1 MFNIHYAFFS
11 LILLFANQVT
21 NLIGSQ
27 AASRQ
32 DELRQRRVITG
43 LTASDSTSS
52 AGGGIAR
59 STSSVPLETTRT
71 NLSAATSALL
81 SQDSVGITQETVEK
95 EAKEKRENVI
105 LEKKAQRSCCG
116 NLFATCCLQATRR
129 GLARSYDW
137 CKEKLWESVCSK
149 SPIVSQVQQD
159 RQGDR
164 RLLIE
169 QIGLENQKSFVSR
182 LGSGQSRPRDFE
194 SFYKKLRN
202 FIYTPEGD
210 EERARAFRI
219 LVSAED
225 RWSQIGNKPEWFDKS
240 VTDRAT
246 WTDLNLFFGSLD
258 KEDSSVSAI
267 LGQHV
272 ASNMGKAY
280 LCGLLGRP
288 TDNVT
293 LLKSRQEILEVIQAE
308 SKQNYQWIEEVRTAL
323 KRFAEHEKFLT
334 AFWCENYPDF
344 PADRMDYFTM
354 VPFKETLNHSSFALE
369 LGALE
374 SSFATT
380 VRLFMLSSSALVL
393 PAFGIWTLAAHYT
406 GATLPQELSWVHSF
420 AGIAAARS
428 GNDELVLLTGCE
440 NPVVKSSLALVL
452 GYSSASCIKQ
462 SWQQTKVLYL
472 LHDLMRKILMHV
484 AQVVHSMKE
493 IHTSIKKLP
502 ERTRKQF
509 TWFDKLDNFFTRD
522 DKKIQQLFLLLDS
535 STFSLES
542 DSIDRYAFRYGRV
555 LCAWRLWNDLRDQFV
570 LPLAAI
576 GEIDTF
582 VGLANL
588 MQSRASNGVSFHFAR
603 YITDSPFPI
612 IAADNFC
619 NLFVDSEVAVTNSIR
634 LGEGFNAPNMIL
646 TGPNSAGKS
655 MTVFG
660 LVQLAVIAQS
670 LGITVGQASITP
682 FSNIETY
689 RNISDSQVDQESRF
703 QVEARRIDGSMR
715 KIDALGK
722 NGFKFTVF
730 DELFSGTNPKSASD
744 LTCEYAKI
752 LGTKKNSISI
762 ISTHFLAVTELGKS
776 GNGCRFVN
784 YGIPVEIRYSSSRA
798 REEAIRTYKLRDGV
812 CAQDITR
819 IVLAEI
825 AEQENA
831 KKRVKEIGTITGL
844 PTEASQLI
852 GQYSEG
858 FTQEEEKF
866 VGLINEL
873 LEKIQEFKTLDLA
886 ETDPIIQKRIED
898 LNSVAQKVGKVAPT
912 IQELYDRAQKMKEA
926 RASLQFAEASSTAL
940 SLSSSSSS
948 SSSATTMSAKTSY
961 PG

>member
-1 MFNIHYAFFS
+1 MSKIRCSFLSLALLLAGQSTQFFGAQS
-11 LILLFANQVT
+11 V
-21 NLIGSQ
+21 
-27 AASRQ
+27 
-32 DELRQRRVITG
+32 LRQRTVITG

-81 SQDSVGITQETVEK
+81 SQDSVGTTQEAVEK
-95 EAKEKRENVI
+95 EAKEKRENAI
-105 LEKKAQRSCCG
+105 LGKKAQRSCCG
-116 NLFATCCLQATRR
+116 NLFVTCCLQSTRR

-149 SPIVSQVQQD
+149 PPMDSQVQQG

-164 RLLIE
+164 KLLIE

-202 FIYTPEGD
+202 LIYTPEGN

-225 RWSQIGNKPEWFDKS
+225 RWPQIGNKPEWFDKS
-240 VTDRAT
+240 VTDRST

-258 KEDSSVSAI
+258 KENLSASAI
-267 LGQHV
+267 LGQYV

-288 TDNVT
+288 TDDVT
-293 LLKSRQEILEVIQAE
+293 LLKSRQEILEVIQTE
-308 SKQNYQWIEEVRTAL
+308 SKQNYQWIEEMRTAL

-344 PADRMDYFTM
+344 PADRMDYFTL
-354 VPFKETLNHSSFALE
+354 VPFKEALNHSSLALE

-374 SSFATT
+374 SSCATIARQIM
-380 VRLFMLSSSALVL
+380 VSSSALVL
-393 PAFGIWTLAAHYT
+393 PAFGIWTLASHYT
-406 GATLPQELSWVHSF
+406 GATLPQELSWVNSF

-440 NPVVKSSLALVL
+440 NPIVKSSLALVL
-452 GYSSASCIKQ
+452 GYGSASYIKQ
-462 SWQQTKVLYL
+462 SWQQTKVLYS

-502 ERTRKQF
+502 ERTRGQF

-582 VGLANL
+582 VGLAHL

-603 YITDSPFPI
+603 YITDSPSPI

-634 LGEGFNAPNMIL
+634 LGERFNAPNMIL

-660 LVQLAVIAQS
+660 LVQLVVMAQS
-670 LGITVGQASITP
+670 LGITVGQASVTP

-703 QVEARRIDGSMR
+703 QVEARRIDASMR
-715 KIDALGK
+715 KIEALDK
-722 NGFKFTVF
+722 KFKFTVF
-730 DELFSGTNPKSASD
+730 DELFSGTNPNAASD
-744 LTCEYAKI
+744 LTCEYAQK
-752 LGTKKNSISI
+752 LGKKRNSICI
-762 ISTHFLAVTELGKS
+762 ISTHFFKVTELGKPGS
-776 GNGCRFVN
+776 GYGFVN
-784 YGIPVEIRYSSSRA
+784 YGVPVIKRWNSSLG
-798 REEAIRTYKLRDGV
+798 REEAIRCYKLQEG
-812 CAQDITR
+812 AYNQDITK
-819 IVLAEI
+819 IVLKEI
-825 AEQENA
+825 AEKENA
-831 KKRVKEIGTITGL
+831 KKRIQDIGTITGL

-858 FTQEEEKF
+858 STQEEEKF
-866 VGLINEL
+866 IGLTNEL

-886 ETDPIIQKRIED
+886 EADPIIQKRIED
-898 LNSVAQKVGKVAPT
+898 LNSVAQEVGRVAST
-912 IQELYDRAQKMKEA
+912 IQELYCRAQKMKEA
-926 RASLQFAEASSTAL
+926 RASLQFAEANSTAL

-948 SSSATTMSAKTSY
+948 SSSATTLSAKTSY